1 MTRPIAIMLAL
12 QVTAVSASAQSSD
25 PVGCYEL
32 RLGAWTAPV
41 GSHAEPRNSPPER
54 FRLMRGVGGDLL
66 VSPSHSGRE
75 ASASWKQLSP
85 DSIYVLWKTTRWG
98 GPAIRVRVHADSL
111 TGTADIVSDFRP
123 RVEPHAPVFARRV
136 TCDGAASAEPER
148 VRDAAALIRAAF
160 AHTAARHGDQPRV
173 VVEPGLT
180 KTGHIGE
187 TVVVDVAAIDLAAIA
202 REMGYGFRR
211 EADVVNCVAVANVGR
226 CTMNGVDLL
235 LSAGIGRLTLED
247 GRVWIG
253 EKWFDARGELRSRIC
268 EYHGRKVAGEWKT
281 TVIDGTGCR
290 IQ

>member
-1 MTRPIAIMLAL
+1 MPRPIAILIAL
-12 QVTAVSASAQSSD
+12 QVTALSASAQSSD

-41 GSHAEPRNSPPER
+41 GDQSDPRNRPPER

-66 VSPSHSGRE
+66 VSPTHSGRQ

-85 DSIYVLWKTTRWG
+85 DSIYVLWRTTRWG

-123 RVEPHAPVFARRV
+123 RVKPQAPVFARRV
-136 TCDGAASAEPER
+136 GCAASVGAEPVR
-148 VRDAAALIRAAF
+148 VRDAGALIRAAI
-160 AHTAARHGDQPRV
+160 ANATARHGDQPNV

-187 TVVVDVAAIDLAAIA
+187 PIVVDVAAIDLAALA
-202 REMGYGFRR
+202 REMGYASGR
-211 EADVVNCVAVANVGR
+211 EEAVVSCAGRR

-235 LSAGIGRLTLED
+235 LSAGIGKLTLED
-247 GRVWIG
+247 GRIWIG
-253 EKWFDARGELRSRIC
+253 EQWFDARGELRSRIC

-281 TVIDGTGCR
+281 TLIDGTGCR
-290 IQ
+290 VQ